1 MGRFVSLMVGVLS
14 ICLSIWRRTVCFG
27 SWVVGKQVKLDCAQF
42 VSSFRVEVVGVLK
55 YFDGFPDD
63 VWDSRS
69 VLGLFY
75 YQI

>member
-1 MGRFVSLMVGVLS
+1 M
-14 ICLSIWRRTVCFG
+14 
-27 SWVVGKQVKLDCAQF
+27 KLDCAQF
-42 VSSFRVEVVGVLK
+42 VSSFRVEVMGVLK

-69 VLGLFY
+69 VLELFY